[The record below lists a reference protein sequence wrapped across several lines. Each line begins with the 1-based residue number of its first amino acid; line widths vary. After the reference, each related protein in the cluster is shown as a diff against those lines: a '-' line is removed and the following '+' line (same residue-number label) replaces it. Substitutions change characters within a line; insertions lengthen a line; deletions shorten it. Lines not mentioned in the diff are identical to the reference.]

1 MGYSQGSCGYVP
13 NRRAYNFGGYGVI
26 PYPGDP
32 LEYNRACVV
41 PGTGERWIDETQILL
56 TKLHDNS
63 SHKEHSNA

>member
-1 MGYSQGSCGYVP
+1 MCQIAVRITSVATALP
-13 NRRAYNFGGYGVI
+13 PI
-26 PYPGDP
+26 PSDP

-63 SHKEHSNA
+63 SHKERSNA